1 MRKRCK
7 TYEEVKTE
15 IASLLGQEV
24 KISINRGRN
33 RSEKYD
39 GTILFA
45 YPNVFIFK
53 VKGNELV
60 KSLSISYN
68 DLICGDARI
77 KKA

>member
-7 TYEEVKTE
+7 TFEEVKTE
-15 IASLLGQEV
+15 IASLLGKDV

-45 YPNVFIFK
+45 YPNVFVFK
-53 VKGNELV
+53 VKNNDLV

-68 DLICGDARI
+68 DLICGDAKI